1 MPGGN
6 QTGPMGM
13 GPRTGRGAGYC
24 SGYGTPGFANPS
36 SGRGF
41 VAGMGRGRGVWGRGS
56 GGGGRGWRNL
66 FHATGQPGWMRSGG
80 YAPPA
85 GYPAPYQQA
94 DPDMEKRAL
103 KSQAEAL
110 KAELNF
116 IEKRLAEVDSANVT
130 D

>member
-24 SGYGTPGFANPS
+24 SGFQTPGFANLA

-41 VAGMGRGRGVWGRGS
+41 GTGMGRGRGVWGRGF
-56 GGGGRGWRNL
+56 GVGGRGWRNM

-94 DPDMEKRAL
+94 DPEMEKQAL

-110 KAELNF
+110 QAELKF
-116 IEKRLAEVDSANVT
+116 IEKRLAEVDSAKVT